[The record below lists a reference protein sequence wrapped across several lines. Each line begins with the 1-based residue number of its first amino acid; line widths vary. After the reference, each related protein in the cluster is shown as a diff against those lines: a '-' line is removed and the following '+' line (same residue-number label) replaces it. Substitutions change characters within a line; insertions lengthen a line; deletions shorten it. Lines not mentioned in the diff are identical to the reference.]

1 MKTPSLYARHCA
13 ALPYCY
19 YDKAR
24 DRAALSLVTSGGV
37 EKVTLLYGDPHI
49 YAPNG
54 EGPDAPWIWQYAEAA
69 LYRQYAGIAES
80 AWKIELAL
88 PPWRRLK
95 YAFVIQAGGKK
106 YYYSEKGLFPYMS
119 EYAGEAFNHFFFPYI
134 HAVDAPEV
142 PAWAAETVW
151 YQIFPDRF
159 CRGSPGLPSG
169 GLADWEKD
177 EPAHGNFFGGDLPG
191 ICQKLDYL
199 ADLGVNGLYLT
210 PVFQAP
216 SNHKYDTGDYFS
228 IDEHF
233 GSLDDMKR
241 LVQESHSRG
250 IRVML
255 DAVFNHIGE
264 THPFWQDVLT
274 NQEASPYRDYFHIR
288 RFPVR
293 QDNPDHKDLDFETF
307 AFTRRMPK
315 WNTENPEARKY
326 LLDAA
331 LYWIRECDID
341 AWRLD
346 VANEVSFDFWRDFSR
361 EVRAAKK
368 DFYILG
374 EIWHDASPWIN
385 GGYFS
390 SAMNYP
396 LGFALIDYFLKKT
409 IGPEELTGR
418 LIQALCRYSG
428 LHTQA
433 AFNLLDS
440 HDTARVLTLAGG
452 DKQAVRNAFAMLMLL
467 PGSPCIYYGTEGG
480 LDGGRDPQ
488 NRRPMIWDE
497 TKQDRDLRDFFKKLI
512 ALRKELRGLVRDAG
526 LSFRR
531 LGSAAC
537 WELAGPAGTGG
548 VLTVVHAGNK
558 PVPAHRVRPLGR
570 QLLCTAGPDAGGQIP
585 PRALGVFLR

>member
-1 MKTPSLYARHCA
+1 MIKGMKKNVPLARHQA

-24 DRAALSLVTSGGV
+24 DRVVICLAVSGRV
-37 EKVTLLYGDPHI
+37 EKVSILYGDPHV
-49 YAPNG
+49 YAPRA
-54 EGPDAPWIWQYAEAA
+54 EDPDAPWAWQYAEAA
-69 LYRQYAGIAES
+69 LGRRYAGMDES
-80 AWKIELAL
+80 SWMIELAL

-95 YAFVIQAGGKK
+95 YAFVIESGKKK
-106 YYYSEKGLFPYMS
+106 YYYSEKGLVPYKS
-119 EYAGEAFNHFFFPYI
+119 EYARETFNHFFFPYA

-159 CRGSPGLPSG
+159 YRGGSAVPPEKP
-169 GLADWEKD
+169 ADWEKD
-177 EPAHGNFFGGDLPG
+177 EPAVNNFFGGDLSG
-191 ICQKLDYL
+191 VRQKLDYL
-199 ADLGVNGLYLT
+199 ADLGINGIYLT
-210 PVFQAP
+210 PVFSAP
-216 SNHKYDTGDYFS
+216 SNHKYDTRDYFS

-233 GSLDDMKR
+233 GDLEEMKSLVR
-241 LVQESHSRG
+241 EAHSRG

-264 THPFWQDVLT
+264 THPFWQDVLK
-274 NQEASPYRDYFHIR
+274 NQEASPYRDYFHVR
-288 RFPVR
+288 RFPLR
-293 QDNPDHKDLDFETF
+293 KDSPDRKDLDFETF
-307 AFTRRMPK
+307 AFERRMPK
-315 WNTENPEARKY
+315 WNTENPEARRY

-331 LYWIRECDID
+331 LYWIRNCDID

-346 VANEVSFDFWRDFSR
+346 VANEVSFDFWGEFSR

-374 EIWHDASPWIN
+374 EMWHDASSWIN

-409 IGPEELTGR
+409 IGPEELTSR
-418 LIQALCRYSG
+418 LAGALCRYSP

-452 DKQAVRNAFAMLMLL
+452 DKLAVRNAFTLLMLL
-467 PGSPCIYYGTEGG
+467 PGSPCLYYGTEIGMAGG
-480 LDGGRDPQ
+480 GDPQ

-497 TKQDRDLRDFFKKLI
+497 TRQDRGMRDFFKALI
-512 ALRKELRGLVRDAG
+512 ALRKERLALIRAGG

-531 LGSAAC
+531 LGSARC
-537 WELAGPAGTGG
+537 WELAGGGMTLVQAGK
-548 VLTVVHAGNK
+548 K
-558 PVPAHRVRPLGR
+558 PVPAKFARRFGR
-570 QLLCTAGPDAGGQIP
+570 RIFLSAGEDAAGGVP
-585 PRALGVFLR
+585 PGALGVFLS